1 MKRLFNISKEK
12 SMVVDKI
19 LNNMKLD
26 EKIGQL
32 LFLKQE
38 DEGSLPFTPGGIM
51 FRPQPEK
58 VLKRKIGYNNS
69 KMKIKPF
76 VSANLESGPRGMISD
91 SIEGVTPLQV
101 AATMNPLN
109 AYKLGDISGGL
120 ARKAGANMAFSPIVD
135 INVNT
140 DNPMVATRGF
150 GSDVDEIIKL
160 GRSEFDGFLKNGV
173 IPVIKHFPGDGV
185 SATDQHL
192 LTAVNDLEPEEW
204 MATYGR
210 VYRELIASGAEVIM
224 VGHISLP
231 KYVSR
236 FDSDKEGYP
245 ASVSEVIIKKL
256 LKKEVGYEGLIITDS
271 THMAGYTSYHSRR
284 EAVVNSLNAGVD
296 MILFSR
302 DPNEDFKYIEEAY
315 RRGEITEESI
325 DEKVRRILT
334 LKVKHDILGGKL
346 KEDLIGG
353 KFIEEGRKVFDEISD
368 TSITLLKDEQEMLP
382 LEFKGKRVLLIP
394 ITRTKNKRDMEVEY
408 FTEVLKREGAQVV
421 LKNYRDEAC
430 NEGEDLKM
438 SVKEFTSRYDLV
450 IYLVNIKI
458 LSNRT
463 SIRMEYNAFNGVDA
477 PWFVNEVGT
486 MLISLS
492 SPFHDRDA
500 PMIKTIINGYNDTRV
515 TMDKIVEKIMGRSPF
530 KGRDPFRERRQNV

>member
-12 SMVVDKI
+12 SIVVDKI
-19 LNNMKLD
+19 IKNMKLE

-38 DEGSLPFTPGGIM
+38 EEGSLPFTPGGVM
-51 FRPQPEK
+51 FRSQPEEE
-58 VLKRKIGYNNS
+58 LRRKIGYNDS

-91 SIEGVTPLQV
+91 SIEGITPLQV
-101 AATMNPLN
+101 AATMDSLN

-135 INVNT
+135 INVNM

-150 GSDVDEIIKL
+150 GSDVDEIIKF
-160 GRSEFDGFLKNGV
+160 GRSEFDGFLKSGV

-210 VYRELIASGAEVIM
+210 VYRELIALGAEVIM

-236 FDSDKEGYP
+236 FDSDKAGYP
-245 ASVSEVIIKKL
+245 ASVSEIIIKNL
-256 LKKEVGYEGLIITDS
+256 LKRELGYDGLIITDS

-284 EAVVNSLNAGVD
+284 EAIVNSLNAGAD

-302 DPNEDFKYIEEAY
+302 DPNEDFEYIEEAY
-315 RRGEITEESI
+315 RRGEISIESI
-325 DEKVRRILT
+325 DEKVRRILA
-334 LKVKHDILGGKL
+334 LKVKHNIL
-346 KEDLIGG
+346 EDRTEDESIGDR
-353 KFIEEGRKVFDEISD
+353 IVEEGRKVFDEISD
-368 TSITLLKDEQEMLP
+368 TSITLLKDKQEMLP
-382 LEFKGKRVLLIP
+382 LELKRKSVLLIP
-394 ITRTKNKRDMEVEY
+394 ITRTKNIRDSQVDY
-408 FTEVLKREGAQVV
+408 FRELLEEERAQVTV
-421 LKNYRDEAC
+421 KNYRDEDSDEAK
-430 NEGEDLKM
+430 DLKM
-438 SVKEFTSRYDLV
+438 SVKEFVSRYDLV
-450 IYLVNIKI
+450 IYLVNVKI

-477 PWFVNEVGT
+477 PWFVNEVDT
-486 MLISLS
+486 LLISLS

-500 PMIKTIINGYNDTRV
+500 PMIKTVVNGYNDTRV
-515 TMDKIVEKIMGRSPF
+515 TMDKIVEKIMGRSLF
-530 KGRDPFRERRQNV
+530 KGRDPFRERRQDV